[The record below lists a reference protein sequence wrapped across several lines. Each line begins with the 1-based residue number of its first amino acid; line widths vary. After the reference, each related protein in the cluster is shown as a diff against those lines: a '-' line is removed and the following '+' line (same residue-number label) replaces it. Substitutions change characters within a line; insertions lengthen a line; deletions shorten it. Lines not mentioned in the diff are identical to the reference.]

1 MLTNRRSEREDLC
14 LSSDCRD
21 HRPNGGITLQPAR
34 ASLTMSASTPSSSAD
49 SPPAATSAAAPSPG
63 ATEQRSTPSA
73 KSSQGTAAEPQD
85 GQVYAIV
92 EASGQQF
99 WLQPNRYFDLD
110 RLDAEVES
118 TLTLETVLLL
128 KGAQGTTLGQPYVK
142 GATVVL
148 KVLAH
153 RRGPKILVYKM
164 RRKKKTRRK
173 TGHRQELT
181 RVLVQSIQV
190 GGKSFS

>member
-14 LSSDCRD
+14 LSSDCRG
-21 HRPNGGITLQPAR
+21 HRPNWGITLQPAR

-49 SPPAATSAAAPSPG
+49 SPPAATASPG
-63 ATEQRSTPSA
+63 ATDQRPTPSV
-73 KSSQGTAAEPQD
+73 KSTQGTAAEPQD

-92 EASGQQF
+92 EAAGQQF
-99 WLQPNRYFDLD
+99 WLQPNRYLDLD

-142 GATVVL
+142 GASVVL

-181 RVLVQSIQV
+181 RVIVQSIQV